1 MTKVE
6 LFEVSP
12 VTFPAYLDTS
22 VAKRSQLF
30 SLAEMSGIPLE
41 DLVAASE
48 ANRLRELLLT
58 RGADS
63 SAPPL
68 LKIHRQRLELMA
80 RAR

>member
-1 MTKVE
+1 
-6 LFEVSP
+6 
-12 VTFPAYLDTS
+12 
-22 VAKRSQLF
+22 
-30 SLAEMSGIPLE
+30 MSGIPLE